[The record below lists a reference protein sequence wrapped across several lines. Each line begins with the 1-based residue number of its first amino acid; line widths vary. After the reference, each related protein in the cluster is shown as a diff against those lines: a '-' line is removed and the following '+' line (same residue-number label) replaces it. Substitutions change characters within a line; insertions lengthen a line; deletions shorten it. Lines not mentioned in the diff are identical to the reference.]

1 MPEEIKITA
10 ETLVETVK
18 NLIHEGSVRHI
29 AIKDASGKTVLEFP
43 VAVGVLGIVIAPM
56 LAAVAGLAVMAADYT
71 LVVTREED
79 AAPPSTPD
87 GSSS

>member
-10 ETLVETVK
+10 ESLVETVK
-18 NLIHEGSVRHI
+18 SLIHEGTVRHI
-29 AIKDASGKTVLEFP
+29 GIKDAAGKTVLEFP

-79 AAPPSTPD
+79 PTPPPTSD
-87 GSSS
+87 GSVS